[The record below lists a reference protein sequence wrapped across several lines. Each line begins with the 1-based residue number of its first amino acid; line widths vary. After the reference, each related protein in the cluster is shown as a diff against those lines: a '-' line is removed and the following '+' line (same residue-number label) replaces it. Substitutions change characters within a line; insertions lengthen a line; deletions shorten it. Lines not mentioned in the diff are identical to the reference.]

1 MPDQNTPAPGFQYGL
16 ANLKPADPQQKVAL
30 TFPDGARRE
39 YPRDVTGLEIAK
51 GISPS
56 LAKRTVAMALDG
68 VIADLNDP
76 ISCDAKIELVNRD
89 DPRAL
94 ELIRHDAAH
103 VLAEAVQSL
112 WPGTQVTIGPVIEN
126 GFYYD
131 FFRNEPFT
139 PEDFAAIEKKMR
151 EIIARDRPFTKEVWS
166 REKTKQVFR
175 DKGEA
180 FKVEL
185 VDAIPGDEPIKIY
198 FQGDWFD
205 LCRGPHMSSTGKVG
219 NAFKLM
225 KVAGAYWRGDSNN
238 PMLTRIYGTAFAKQ
252 EELDAYLK
260 QIEEAE
266 KRDHRKL
273 GRELDLFHFQE
284 EGPGVVFWHPKGWT
298 IFQALIAYMRRRLT
312 GDYSEVNAPQILDK
326 VLWETSGHWDWYRE
340 NMFAAQ
346 SAGDEAEDKR
356 WFALKPM
363 NCPGHVQIFKHGLK
377 SYRDLPLRLAEFGVV
392 HRYEPSGAMHGLMRV
407 RGFTQDDAHVFC
419 TEAQLADECLK
430 INDLI
435 LSTYADF
442 GFEGELTVKLSTRPE
457 KRVGTDEM
465 WDHAERVM
473 ATVLAEIQAS
483 GSNRIKT
490 TINPGEGAFY
500 GPKFEYVL
508 RDAIGRDWQCGTTQ
522 VDFNLPERFGAF
534 YIDADGSKKTPVMV
548 HRAICGSIERFIG
561 ILIEHFAGNFPLW
574 LAPVQVVVTTITSE
588 GDEYAKVVAAA
599 ARRAGLRVE
608 IDLRNEKINYKVRE
622 HSLAKIPALLVVGK
636 KEAEQHTVSIRRLGS
651 DKQQIMLLDDA
662 LVSLSDEAMPPD
674 MRRSADYEDQTGL
687 PTRRLFEKTLR
698 DALKKK
704 SESESIAVL
713 CLDLDEL
720 EELSNRFRD
729 KDLVQ
734 KVLDRLNSVVKV
746 EFVAHFD
753 GNEFAAIVA
762 DATMPA
768 DELADKAVNALV
780 GPYEIRGYQE
790 MLRPSVGIAISP
802 DHAKDHALLLKRA
815 QAALY
820 FAKRKTPT
828 RACVFEPGMDHEAE
842 KQIERN
848 HNSKWT

>member
-1 MPDQNTPAPGFQYGL
+1 MSDFKYSLT
-16 ANLKPADPQQKVAL
+16 NLKPVEAPHKITL

-39 YPRDVTGLEIAK
+39 FPNDITGLDIAK

-68 VIADLNDP
+68 ELADLSDP
-76 ISCDAKIELVNRD
+76 ITHDAKIEFIARD
-89 DPRAL
+89 EPRAL

-151 EIIARDRPFTKEVWS
+151 EIIARDKPFTKEVWD

-175 DKGEA
+175 DKGEN

-205 LCRGPHMSSTGKVG
+205 LCRGPHMTSTGKVG
-219 NAFKLM
+219 GAFKLM

-252 EELDAYLK
+252 EDLDAYLK

-298 IFQALIAYMRRRLT
+298 IFQEVIAYMRRRLT
-312 GDYSEVNAPQILDK
+312 GEYSEVNAPQILDK
-326 VLWETSGHWDWYRE
+326 ALWETSGHWDWYRE

-407 RGFTQDDAHVFC
+407 RGFTQDDAHIFC
-419 TEAQLADECLK
+419 TEEQLADECLK

-435 LSTYADF
+435 LSVYADF
-442 GFEGELTVKLSTRPE
+442 GFTGDLTVKLSTRPE

-465 WDHAERVM
+465 WEHAERVM
-473 ATVLAEIQAS
+473 ATVLQEIKANSHNQS
-483 GSNRIKT
+483 IT
-490 TINPGEGAFY
+490 TAINPGEGAFY

-534 YIDADGSKKTPVMV
+534 YIDHDGSKKPPVMV
-548 HRAICGSIERFIG
+548 HRAICGSMERFIG
-561 ILIEHFAGNFPLW
+561 ILIEHYAGNFPLW
-574 LAPVQVVVTTITSE
+574 LAPVQAVVTTITSE

-636 KEAEQHTVSIRRLGS
+636 KEAESHSVSVRRLGS
-651 DKQQIMLLDDA
+651 DGQKVMPTDEAIAA
-662 LVSLSDEAMPPD
+662 LVDEATPPD
-674 MRRSADYEDQTGL
+674 
-687 PTRRLFEKTLR
+687 
-698 DALKKK
+698 
-704 SESESIAVL
+704 V
-713 CLDLDEL
+713 
-720 EELSNRFRD
+720 
-729 KDLVQ
+729 
-734 KVLDRLNSVVKV
+734 
-746 EFVAHFD
+746 
-753 GNEFAAIVA
+753 
-762 DATMPA
+762 
-768 DELADKAVNALV
+768 
-780 GPYEIRGYQE
+780 
-790 MLRPSVGIAISP
+790 
-802 DHAKDHALLLKRA
+802 KRA
-815 QAALY
+815 KLA
-820 FAKRKTPT
+820 T
-828 RACVFEPGMDHEAE
+828 
-842 KQIERN
+842 
-848 HNSKWT
+848 

>member
-1 MPDQNTPAPGFQYGL
+1 MTDFKYSLT
-16 ANLKPADPQQKVAL
+16 NLKPVESNKIAL
-30 TFPDGARRE
+30 TFPDGAKRE
-39 YPRDVTGLEIAK
+39 FPKSITGTDIAK

-68 VIADLNDP
+68 VLVDLADP
-76 ISCDAKIELVNRD
+76 IEHDAKIEFIARD

-139 PEDFAAIEKKMR
+139 PEDFAAIETKMR
-151 EIIARDRPFTKEVWS
+151 EIVARDKPFTKEIWT
-166 REKTKQVFR
+166 REQAKQVFA
-175 DKGEA
+175 DNGEM

-185 VDAIPGDEPIKIY
+185 VDAIPADQTIKIY
-198 FQGDWFD
+198 KQGDWFD
-205 LCRGPHMSSTGKVG
+205 LCRGPHMTSTGKIG

-238 PMLTRIYGTAFAKQ
+238 PMLTRIYGTAFARQ
-252 EELDAYLK
+252 EDLDAYLK

-298 IFQALIAYMRRRLT
+298 IFQGLIAYMRRRLS

-326 VLWETSGHWDWYRE
+326 TLWETSGHWDWYRE

-442 GFEGELTVKLSTRPE
+442 GFTGDLTVKLSTRPD

-465 WDHAERVM
+465 WEHAERVM
-473 ATVLAEIQAS
+473 ATVLSQIEAQ
-483 GSNRIKT
+483 GDNHRIKT
-490 TINPGEGAFY
+490 AINPGEGAFY

-534 YIDADGSKKTPVMV
+534 YIDADGSKKAPVMV
-548 HRAICGSIERFIG
+548 HRAICGSMERFIG

-574 LAPVQVVVTTITSE
+574 LAPVQAVVATITSE

-636 KEAEQHTVSIRRLGS
+636 KEAETHSVSIRRFGS
-651 DKQQIMLLDDA
+651 EGQKVMPTDEALAA
-662 LVSLSDEAMPPD
+662 LVDEATPPD
-674 MRRSADYEDQTGL
+674 
-687 PTRRLFEKTLR
+687 
-698 DALKKK
+698 
-704 SESESIAVL
+704 V
-713 CLDLDEL
+713 
-720 EELSNRFRD
+720 
-729 KDLVQ
+729 
-734 KVLDRLNSVVKV
+734 
-746 EFVAHFD
+746 
-753 GNEFAAIVA
+753 
-762 DATMPA
+762 
-768 DELADKAVNALV
+768 
-780 GPYEIRGYQE
+780 
-790 MLRPSVGIAISP
+790 
-802 DHAKDHALLLKRA
+802 KRA
-815 QAALY
+815 
-820 FAKRKTPT
+820 
-828 RACVFEPGMDHEAE
+828 RAVV
-842 KQIERN
+842 
-848 HNSKWT
+848 

>member
-1 MPDQNTPAPGFQYGL
+1 MISLQ
-16 ANLKPADPQQKVAL
+16 
-30 TFPDGARRE
+30 FPDGSRRE
-39 YPRDVTGLEIAK
+39 FKPGVTGREVAESIAK
-51 GISPS
+51 S
-56 LAKRTVAMALDG
+56 LAKKAVAMSVDG
-68 VIADLNDP
+68 NVKDLAEP
-76 ISCDAKIELVNRD
+76 IKADAKIRILTRED
-89 DPRAL
+89 QEAL
-94 ELIRHDAAH
+94 ALIRHDAAH
-103 VLAEAVQSL
+103 VMAEAVQEL
-112 WPGTQVTIGPVIEN
+112 YPGTQVTIGPVIEN

-139 PEDFAAIEKKMR
+139 PEDFAAIEKRMR
-151 EIIARDRPFTKEVWS
+151 EIIARDKPFTKQVWD

-266 KRDHRKL
+266 KRDHRRL
-273 GRELDLFHFQE
+273 GRELNLFHFQE

-430 INDLI
+430 INELI

-442 GFEGELTVKLSTRPE
+442 GFDGELTVKLSTRPE

-490 TINPGEGAFY
+490 AINPGEGAFY

-534 YIDADGSKKTPVMV
+534 YIDADGSKKAPVMV
-548 HRAICGSIERFIG
+548 HRAICGSMERFIG

-574 LAPVQVVVTTITSE
+574 LAPIQVVVTTITSE

-636 KEAEQHTVSIRRLGS
+636 KEAETHSVSIRRLGS
-651 DKQQIMLLDDA
+651 EGQKVFPTDEAIAA
-662 LVSLSDEAMPPD
+662 LVEEATPPD
-674 MRRSADYEDQTGL
+674 
-687 PTRRLFEKTLR
+687 
-698 DALKKK
+698 
-704 SESESIAVL
+704 
-713 CLDLDEL
+713 
-720 EELSNRFRD
+720 
-729 KDLVQ
+729 
-734 KVLDRLNSVVKV
+734 VKR
-746 EFVAHFD
+746 
-753 GNEFAAIVA
+753 
-762 DATMPA
+762 M
-768 DELADKAVNALV
+768 
-780 GPYEIRGYQE
+780 
-790 MLRPSVGIAISP
+790 
-802 DHAKDHALLLKRA
+802 
-815 QAALY
+815 QAA
-820 FAKRKTPT
+820 
-828 RACVFEPGMDHEAE
+828 G
-842 KQIERN
+842 
-848 HNSKWT
+848 